1 MELKSL
7 IEELAKAMVSS
18 PDDVSVAEVSG
29 SHVTVYELSVAK
41 EDIGIVIG
49 KGGSTA
55 MAIRHILAAVG
66 GKERRNIVLD
76 IVE

>member
-7 IEELAKAMVSS
+7 IQELARAMVSR
-18 PDDVSVAEVSG
+18 PEDVSVAEVSG

-49 KGGSTA
+49 RGGSTA
-55 MAIRHILAAVG
+55 MAIRHILFAVG
-66 GKERRNIVLD
+66 GKERRNIMLE